1 LNRAGF
7 DMSENAMKE
16 GKSSVNGM
24 KVVVRIPNWVGDAV
38 MATPAL
44 RSIRMGFP
52 NARIALQGRP
62 KILDL
67 LRGLKFFDELI
78 PMTPGPRGGKAGILE
93 AAAALRSRRFD
104 MGLLLPNSFSSALIF
119 FLGRVRARTGY
130 AINGRGIL
138 LNRSLPLSARA
149 RKKDPSPMTGY
160 FLKIARFAGGAPTS
174 EEVELAA
181 LRESE
186 ERAEA
191 FLKETGLA
199 GARPLVG
206 LNAGS
211 SFGPSKCW
219 TPEGF
224 AAVADWAAGP
234 LGGRAVLLCGP
245 GEEETAK
252 AVLAGTKS
260 QLVDTSRR
268 ILPLD
273 VLKSVM
279 RRLDL
284 LVTTDTG
291 PRHIA
296 VAFKVPVV
304 VLMGPTNP
312 AYTASNLDGTRVLR
326 LDLDCAPC
334 HKKDCDLDHA
344 CMRDI
349 TPAMVIEQ
357 AAGLLGRSPAEVL
370 SHDS

>member
-1 LNRAGF
+1 
-7 DMSENAMKE
+7 MSENAMKQDGTVRE
-16 GKSSVNGM
+16 GM
-24 KVVVRIPNWVGDAV
+24 KIVVRVPNWVGDAV

-44 RSIRMGFP
+44 RSIRIGFP
-52 NARIALQGRP
+52 GARIALQGRP

-67 LRGLKFFDELI
+67 LDGLESFDETI
-78 PMTPGPRGGKAGILE
+78 PMTAGPVGRKPSPAGGKPGIRA
-93 AAAALRSRRFD
+93 AAAALRRRRFD
-104 MGLLLPNSFSSALIF
+104 LGLLLPNSFSSAMIF
-119 FLGRVRARTGY
+119 FLGRVKARTGY
-130 AINGRGIL
+130 AINGRGLL
-138 LNRSLPLSARA
+138 LNRSLPVSARA
-149 RKKDPSPMTGY
+149 RKREPEPMTGY
-160 FLKIARFAGGAPTS
+160 YLRIARFAGGAPTG
-174 EEVELAA
+174 EAVELAVDP
-181 LRESE
+181 ESE
-186 ERAEA
+186 RRAAE
-191 FLKETGLA
+191 FLKEKGLE

-224 AAVADWAAGP
+224 AAVADWVAAER
-234 LGGRAVLLCGP
+234 GGRAVLLCGP
-245 GEEETAK
+245 GEEETAR
-252 AVLAGTKS
+252 AVLAKTTS
-260 QLVDTSRR
+260 PLADTSRR

-296 VAFKVPVV
+296 VSFGVPVV

-312 AYTASNLDGTRVLR
+312 RYTASNLDRTRVLR

-334 HKKDCDLDHA
+334 HKKDCDRDHA

-357 AAGLLGRSPAEVL
+357 AAELLGRSPAEVL
-370 SHDS
+370 SNE